1 MDSAPSGDES
11 TSWDEMCNINL
22 MPTELFLKFRK
33 ELEGFRIGLNME
45 LVLKPLSYERKWKFI
60 YEPLQHDVQLLS
72 KKIPVTKFLYLQV
85 GIGHSF
91 KLRATGWNWKLT
103 TCLGGDGVSRIRN
116 KTSLGVCPGVDF
128 RFGWRADYVLLEFT
142 GDNQGFF

>member
-45 LVLKPLSYERKWKFI
+45 
-60 YEPLQHDVQLLS
+60 
-72 KKIPVTKFLYLQV
+72 V